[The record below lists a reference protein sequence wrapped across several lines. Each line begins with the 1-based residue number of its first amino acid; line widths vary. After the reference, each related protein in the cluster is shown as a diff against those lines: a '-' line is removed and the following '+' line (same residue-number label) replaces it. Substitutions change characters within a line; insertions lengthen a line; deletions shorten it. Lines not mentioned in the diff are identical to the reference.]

1 MYNQIK
7 IKRDH
12 GTNRN
17 NETNGKI
24 SSSFR
29 FVSTPHKKVTIIGV
43 LMDLGADR
51 RGVDMGPSAVRDA
64 DLNERLI
71 KLGYDVTDE
80 GNIVVPNPE
89 VMQITDRKLKY
100 LPEIAIACQK
110 LADHV
115 EAALEEGSIPIILG
129 GDHSIAIGSVSGLA
143 SFHRQRDNKVGVI
156 WFDAHGDMNTP
167 ETSPSGNIHGMP
179 FAVIL
184 GHGAKELPQIGGFSP
199 KVYPEDCV
207 LIGARSIDPEEAVTL
222 KNSGIRVVTMRE
234 LDERGMSAVMDEA
247 MWLASR
253 RTAGFHVTMD
263 MDFVD
268 PDYAP
273 GVGTPVQGGPTYR
286 ESHLAMEKIADSGKM
301 LSFELAEVNPVLD
314 IANRTAELGVQLI
327 SSAFGKKIM

>member
-1 MYNQIK
+1 MKREYEIK
-7 IKRDH
+7 ENH
-12 GTNRN
+12 
-17 NETNGKI
+17 ETNGKI
-24 SSSFR
+24 SDAFR
-29 FVSTPHKKVTIIGV
+29 FMSTPSKKVTIIGV

-64 DLNERLI
+64 DLKEQLI
-71 KLGYDVTDE
+71 RLGYHVTDE
-80 GNIVVPNPE
+80 GNIVVPNAEIMP
-89 VMQITDRKLKY
+89 ITDRKLKY
-100 LPEIAIACQK
+100 LPDIAVACQK

-115 EAALEEGSIPIILG
+115 EAALEEGSTPIILG
-129 GDHSIAIGSVSGLA
+129 GDHSIAIGSVAGLA
-143 SFHRQRDNKVGVI
+143 SFHRKRGDKVGVI

-179 FAVIL
+179 FAAIL
-184 GHGAKELPQIGGFSP
+184 GLGAKEFTHISGFSP

-234 LDERGMSAVMDEA
+234 LDERGMSEVMDEA
-247 MWLASR
+247 VWRASR
-253 RTAGFHVTMD
+253 RTVGFHVSMD

-268 PDYAP
+268 PYYAP

-286 ESHLAMEKIADSGKM
+286 ESHLAMEKIADSGKL

-314 IANRTAELGVQLI
+314 NANRTAELGVELI

>member
-1 MYNQIK
+1 M
-7 IKRDH
+7 
-12 GTNRN
+12 
-17 NETNGKI
+17 
-24 SSSFR
+24 
-29 FVSTPHKKVTIIGV
+29 STPSKKVSIIGV

-64 DLNERLI
+64 DLIERLV

-80 GNIVVPNPE
+80 GNIAVRNPE
-89 VMQITDRKLKY
+89 MTQSTDRKLKY
-100 LPEIAIACQK
+100 LPEIAMACQK

-115 EAALEEGSIPIILG
+115 EAVLEAGSIPIILG
-129 GDHSIAIGSVSGLA
+129 GDHSIAIGSVSGVA
-143 SFHRQRDNKVGVI
+143 SFHRKRGNGVGVI

-179 FAVIL
+179 FAAIL
-184 GHGAKELPQIGGFSP
+184 GHGAKELTQISGFSP

-222 KNSGIRVVTMRE
+222 RNSGIRVVTMRE
-234 LDERGMSAVMDEA
+234 LDDRGMSAVMDEA
-247 MWLASR
+247 MWWASR
-253 RTAGFHVTMD
+253 RTVGFHVTMD

-268 PDYAP
+268 PDCAP
-273 GVGTPVQGGPTYR
+273 GVGTPVHGGPTHR

-301 LSFELAEVNPVLD
+301 LSFELTEVNPVLD

-327 SSAFGKKIM
+327 SSAFGKKII

>member
-1 MYNQIK
+1 M
-7 IKRDH
+7 KREYGIRENH
-12 GTNRN
+12 A
-17 NETNGKI
+17 TNGKI
-24 SSSFR
+24 SGPFH
-29 FVSTPHKKVTIIGV
+29 FKSTPSKKLTIIGV

-64 DLNERLI
+64 DLNEQLI

-80 GNIVVPNPE
+80 GNIAVRNAGM
-89 VMQITDRKLKY
+89 MQNLDHKLKY
-100 LPEIAIACQK
+100 LPEIALACQK

-115 EAALEEGSIPIILG
+115 EGTLEENSIPIILG

-143 SFHRQRDNKVGVI
+143 SFHRNRGDRVGVI

-179 FAVIL
+179 FAAIL
-184 GHGAKELPQIGGFSP
+184 SLGAKELTHISGFSP

-247 MWLASR
+247 MWWASR
-253 RTAGFHVTMD
+253 RTVGFHVSMD

-268 PDYAP
+268 PYYAP
-273 GVGTPVQGGPTYR
+273 GVGPPVNGGPTYR
-286 ESHLAMEKIADSGKM
+286 ESHLAMEKIADSGKL

-314 IANRTAELGVQLI
+314 NANRTAELGVQLI